1 MYVEGNPVNLVDPSG
16 MMACTKSN
24 DPECI
29 TLINELKVEAQH
41 IHIAVKQGILLPV
54 EGFAQF
60 ADSASNKFNQNIRGT
75 LWAMTLIINGFDANS
90 FVPISYQAYIG
101 GSNYPSQFFG
111 FDWLPYNDAAC
122 DDVESY
128 YESGVAWI
136 CSERGDW
143 KVEYWDKTANQAYH
157 GWFFSAATFFDGRGV
172 ATIANLW
179 HEVAE
184 GPFEPIPVNGPPP
197 VSGITVEDYALSLK
211 MMELGSTLYFRQRYF
226 DQLLGTCPPPNS
238 VLTSNLKNLSI
249 GSWIRSNL
257 KDYSVR

>member
-1 MYVEGNPVNLVDPSG
+1 
-16 MMACTKSN
+16 
-24 DPECI
+24 
-29 TLINELKVEAQH
+29 
-41 IHIAVKQGILLPV
+41 
-54 EGFAQF
+54 
-60 ADSASNKFNQNIRGT
+60 
-75 LWAMTLIINGFDANS
+75 MTLIINGFDANS

-122 DDVESY
+122 DDVEGY
-128 YESGVAWI
+128 FESGVAWI
-136 CSERGDW
+136 CSKRGDW

-157 GWFFSAATFFDGRGV
+157 GWFFTAATFFDGRGV
-172 ATIANLW
+172 ATFANWW

-184 GPFEPIPVNGPPP
+184 GPFEPIPVDGPPP

-226 DQLLGTCPPPNS
+226 DQLLGTCPLPNS
-238 VLTSNLKNLSI
+238 VLNSNLKNLSI